1 MDLEQRLLQASENG
15 EASTVRKL
23 LRHRANPN
31 AQDDRGDSA
40 LSKASR
46 GRALQCTLTLLHT
59 QKSG

>member
-31 AQDDRGDSA
+31 AQDERGDTA
-40 LSKASR
+40 LSKAAR
-46 GRALQCTLTLLHT
+46 GMYTVTVMTVHCDCH
-59 QKSG
+59 